1 MKKFLAVI
9 VLLVV
14 FLAVFIPF
22 ASSNPDGLEKVAASL
37 GVEESGSFWK
47 GLMSNYS
54 VAVFKDPYV
63 STLVAGVLG
72 ALLVLAASLAL
83 GLVIAK
89 RAESAKTVSDEKVIE
104 RVSEK

>member
-14 FLAVFIPF
+14 FLVIFTPF

-37 GVEESGSFWK
+37 GVEESEPFWK
-47 GLMSNYS
+47 GLMSGYS
-54 VAVFKDPYV
+54 VEAFKDPYV

-72 ALLVLAASLAL
+72 TFLVLLASLVL
-83 GLVIAK
+83 GVLISK
-89 RAESAKTVSDEKVIE
+89 RSVSRQDC
-104 RVSEK
+104 